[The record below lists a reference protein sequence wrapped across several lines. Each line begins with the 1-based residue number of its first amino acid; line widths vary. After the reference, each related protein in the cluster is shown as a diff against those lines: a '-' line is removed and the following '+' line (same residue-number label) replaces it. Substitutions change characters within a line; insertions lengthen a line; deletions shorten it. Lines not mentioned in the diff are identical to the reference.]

1 MLLGYI
7 KLQRFARFFCGYT
20 AYLTLCM
27 VCSSRL
33 CFLRSFSN
41 ASSRTEGGKKKANA
55 FCNSGEKIMQIRSDI

>member
-41 ASSRTEGGKKKANA
+41 ASSRTEGGKKKQMLSAIV
-55 FCNSGEKIMQIRSDI
+55 GKK